1 MGQIIAFVSG
11 KGGTGKTSVC
21 AGVASA
27 LASDGKKVLCIDG
40 DVGLRNLDLSLGIPD
55 LAFLPFTELLRGYC
69 SLEAI
74 PEHPSLPGLFLLTAP
89 VTETPETISPKLF
102 RRFTERIRQ
111 DYDFCLIDAPAG
123 IGAMFQMATEAADRV
138 IVISNSDPAS
148 LRDASS
154 VAYLL
159 REREPDATML
169 VINRVQPRT
178 VSRMG
183 ITLDDV
189 MDTAGLPLLGVVPED
204 LSVPL
209 AATFRTPLIQ
219 YTEKK
224 AAKAC
229 RNIAARLS
237 GRHVTLMKI

>member
-27 LASDGKKVLCIDG
+27 LALSGKTVLCIDG

-55 LAFLPFTELLRGYC
+55 LAFLPFTELIRGTC
-69 SLEAI
+69 ELDSI
-74 PEHPSLPGLFLLTAP
+74 PEHPELPGLYLLTAP
-89 VTETPETISPKLF
+89 VTETPETISPLLF
-102 RRFTERIRQ
+102 RKFTERIRRE
-111 DYDFCLIDAPAG
+111 YDFCLIDAPAG
-123 IGAMFQMATEAADRV
+123 IGAMFQMATDAADRV
-138 IVISNSDPAS
+138 IVISNNDPAS
-148 LRDASS
+148 MRDASS

-159 REREPDATML
+159 RNREPDATML

-178 VSRMG
+178 VTRMG

-189 MDTAGLPLLGVVPED
+189 MDIAGLPLLGIVPED

-209 AATFRTPLIQ
+209 AATFRTSLLQ
-219 YTEKK
+219 YTDKK
-224 AAKAC
+224 AARAC

-237 GRHVTLMKI
+237 GRHIPLMKF